1 MELTVGDLL
10 VMGVLVV
17 YCSFMAIISVWQILL
32 LYRIWNQLR
41 EDPSHEAN

>member
-1 MELTVGDLL
+1 
-10 VMGVLVV
+10 MGVLVL

-41 EDPSHEAN
+41 SSDEAN